1 MKKLKI
7 TVLSVF
13 ATVTL
18 YAQDIK
24 GQEVPSEVNTTFSQS
39 YSNAT
44 DVEWEKSGDFFK
56 VEFEINN
63 MDHDIWYD
71 GNGKMVKSKIEISE
85 KDLPGNIV
93 SAVKNKYADYKIDSI
108 EVHEENSVTTY
119 EVEIEKAWSDERTL
133 MIDSSGN
140 ILSDVED

>member
-1 MKKLKI
+1 MKKLKV

-24 GQEVPSEVNTTFSQS
+24 VQEVPSEVSSVFTQS
-39 YSNAT
+39 YAKAS
-44 DVEWEKSGDFFK
+44 DVEWEKSGDLFK

-71 GNGKMVKSKIEISE
+71 GNGKMIKSKIEILE
-85 KDLPGNIV
+85 KDLPANIA

-108 EVHEENSVTTY
+108 EVHQENSVTTY
-119 EVEIEKAWSDERTL
+119 EVEIEKAWSEERTL
-133 MIDSSGN
+133 MLDSSGN
-140 ILSDVED
+140 ILSDVAD